1 VGVTVA
7 GIDYS
12 SRFIDVV
19 LVPMEGNAP
28 PVWHRFVLSGT
39 DAFDRTRSVADAM
52 PGRASVF
59 WDNVVGAGIEH
70 PGGHHGTRDMLRV
83 QGAILSCLPNR
94 LLVEPWPPAKWR
106 AAVGL
111 PGNASKGLVKLGS
124 FEHVLLGAR
133 YIDQRGKPMYPG
145 WVDELH
151 HAWPQDAHDAHLI
164 ALAARQAITTEKAA

>member
-1 VGVTVA
+1 MGVTVA

-12 SRFIDVV
+12 THDVDVV

-106 AAVGL
+106 KAVNL
-111 PGNASKGLVKLGS
+111 PGNASKTLVADWAGGS
-124 FEHVLLGAR
+124 L
-133 YIDQRGKPMYPG
+133 RG
-145 WVDELH
+145 
-151 HAWPQDAHDAHLI
+151 WPNDACDAYCV
-164 ALAARQAITTEKAA
+164 ALATRQAITTEKAA